1 MTTATTH
8 RAPGRLQR
16 QRRCGARLCSA
27 RAAGPSCAHTAPR
40 YHRLPSPTCALCNRL
55 ACSVIVLQLI
65 TWAAN
70 SGQLCLKKIPPSK
83 PVLKISHSSNSQAAL
98 NTSTT
103 QLSEQNRERVT
114 IYFPINLRT
123 LLGGKLGTSRWRA
136 HFTTVPFALISF
148 PPPTGLRPEK
158 GASNKERQTVRQ
170 SYNVRKCIWLFFFS
184 LFKISAYKYS

>member
-40 YHRLPSPTCALCNRL
+40 YRRLPSPTCALCNRL

-123 LLGGKLGTSRWRA
+123 LFGGKLGTSRWHA

-148 PPPTGLRPEK
+148 PPPLASGLRK
-158 GASNKERQTVRQ
+158 GPAIRNDRQ
-170 SYNVRKCIWLFFFS
+170 
-184 LFKISAYKYS
+184 